1 MRIISD
7 YTPSKIKKFI
17 LVLIIFTFCFSTRSQ
32 DFTINIHLRGV
43 YESKIS
49 LLPLSG
55 PNVLKTVLT
64 VEGVKNG
71 DTATLKF
78 PEENFPGEFVLRFDY
93 KENPASTP
101 YPSEK
106 RIIVNDQDLELWV
119 HPVFCNNTDSTWFQ
133 EDERENTAFIN
144 FSRENARQKQM
155 IGLLQN
161 FLLGYDD
168 PNSTFYTN
176 GIAEYEKRRLASNQ
190 WINDQIRQ
198 YKTLFVSNMFGFQH
212 IPAIDWKGSE
222 ADRKQSLRD
231 NYFEGMDGYVNLYG
245 ELATTTALRDSLF
258 TLAGKNAIEK
268 AKNGDPLVSG
278 WMVDYFFRGYESFN
292 IQAGIK
298 MLEPYLDDPDCLTTK
313 RQEINR
319 RLEGI
324 KSRVK
329 GSPAPDIVMQDSDNN
344 PFILSSYQGGKNNIL
359 ILFWSADCVHC
370 KETTDKLYRWYQDP
384 VA

>member
-1 MRIISD
+1 
-7 YTPSKIKKFI
+7 
-17 LVLIIFTFCFSTRSQ
+17 
-32 DFTINIHLRGV
+32 
-43 YESKIS
+43 
-49 LLPLSG
+49 
-55 PNVLKTVLT
+55 
-64 VEGVKNG
+64 
-71 DTATLKF
+71 
-78 PEENFPGEFVLRFDY
+78 
-93 KENPASTP
+93 
-101 YPSEK
+101 
-106 RIIVNDQDLELWV
+106 
-119 HPVFCNNTDSTWFQ
+119 
-133 EDERENTAFIN
+133 
-144 FSRENARQKQM
+144 
-155 IGLLQN
+155 
-161 FLLGYDD
+161 
-168 PNSTFYTN
+168 
-176 GIAEYEKRRLASNQ
+176 
-190 WINDQIRQ
+190 
-198 YKTLFVSNMFGFQH
+198 
-212 IPAIDWKGSE
+212 
-222 ADRKQSLRD
+222 KQSLRD